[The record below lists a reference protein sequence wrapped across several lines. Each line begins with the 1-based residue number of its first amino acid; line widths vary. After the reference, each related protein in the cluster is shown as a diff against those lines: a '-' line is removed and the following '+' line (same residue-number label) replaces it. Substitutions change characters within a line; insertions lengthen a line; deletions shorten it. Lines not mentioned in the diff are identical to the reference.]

1 MITPTAPA
9 FVAFLAL
16 TAKPQVP
23 RSTRAILPA
32 TAAAFVKAVQP
43 SVVAGPA
50 AFAAS
55 CALITGA
62 VTLTLWMVGPKAAVP
77 NWYAPA
83 IEAGEMTRTSGLPSE
98 STLGRSAVTAAPFQ
112 TTRP

>member
-23 RSTRAILPA
+23 RSTSAMFPA
-32 TAAAFVKAVQP
+32 TAAALVKAVQP
-43 SVVAGPA
+43 SVVASPA
-50 AFAAS
+50 ASAGSTAA
-55 CALITGA
+55 TTEA
-62 VTLTLWMVGPKAAVP
+62 VTFELAMDGPKDAPP

-83 IEAGEMTRTSGLPSE
+83 IAAGESTRTSGLPKE
-98 STLGRSAVTAAPFQ
+98 STLGKSAVTAAPSQ
-112 TTRP
+112 TTR